1 MTNEEKLDQFFN
13 SDYCDG
19 VSCTKHDHSGMYE
32 RMKNYADK
40 ISMTQP
46 TIKEKME
53 GVIEAIAGGVTHFE
67 MNGRNNAEEY
77 IEKARAEMRDFARLI
92 CEEMIN
98 KENNLWEP
106 GDSLEEKFGWDQC
119 VEEQKAKAQEIL
131 KALE

>member
-1 MTNEEKLDQFFN
+1 
-13 SDYCDG
+13 
-19 VSCTKHDHSGMYE
+19 
-32 RMKNYADK
+32 
-40 ISMTQP
+40 MTQP
-46 TIKEKME
+46 TIKEKINE
-53 GVIEAIAGGVTHFE
+53 FRDKFFSKNPFE
-67 MNGRNNAEEY
+67 Q
-77 IEKARAEMRDFARLI
+77 EMYDKEFPKFFARLI